1 MRPKLNGIE
10 LAKQI
15 RSKLPDVILIFLTSH
30 NEFAPQGYKV
40 KALRYLS
47 KLNMREQLNEAL
59 SAAVAEF
66 EKIDTRSLPVINYG
80 NLNRIPYRDI
90 LYIHHSL
97 RYSEI
102 TTLSQ
107 GTVRDSRGI
116 KELYAALNSERFI
129 FIDRSTFINLDH
141 VRRVEDGKIILRSGE
156 SLVISRRMLPQV
168 KMEINRILGG
178 W

>member
-1 MRPKLNGIE
+1 MPKLNGIE

-66 EKIDTRSLPVINYG
+66 EKIDTRSL
-80 NLNRIPYRDI
+80 
-90 LYIHHSL
+90 
-97 RYSEI
+97 
-102 TTLSQ
+102 
-107 GTVRDSRGI
+107 
-116 KELYAALNSERFI
+116 
-129 FIDRSTFINLDH
+129 
-141 VRRVEDGKIILRSGE
+141 
-156 SLVISRRMLPQV
+156 
-168 KMEINRILGG
+168 
-178 W
+178 